1 MKFKFIDLINDIEN
15 LPNELLTYDSVLYRI
30 NDSFNGKNYI
40 GTAKNGMPARLY
52 DRSYGH
58 VLNYRR
64 RNEYKCQKMYINM
77 SDRINDFSLIIE
89 EVKSPK
95 EYNTILS
102 METEMIKSY
111 DSVLNGYNVSVDG
124 KPGWKPGTV
133 CVTNEEYDLYIY
145 PYDIDGFVSHGF
157 RVGSCKHSNLKGM
170 IFVTN
175 GIEDRII
182 NPEDLDEFSSMN
194 YHKGKTFSPN
204 KGKVWK
210 NNGIK
215 SKLLN
220 IVDLNLPEF
229 SDFIYDGRI
238 EPKRKPRGKYSAPPK
253 RSVHKGEKI
262 KQIPEDELE
271 DFLKENPDYEIGR
284 PKFKIVS
291 NDILGITTHIPESR
305 LDEFIN
311 HKGYRLGRLKH
322 KER

>member
-15 LPNELLTYDSVLYRI
+15 LPNELLTYDSILYRI
-30 NDSFNGKNYI
+30 NDSFNSKNYI

-64 RNEYKCQKMYINM
+64 RNGYKCQKMYINM
-77 SDRINDFSLIIE
+77 NDRINDFSLIIE
-89 EVKSPK
+89 DIRSPK
-95 EYNTILS
+95 EYDTILS

-145 PYDIDGFVSHGF
+145 PYDIDRFVSHGF
-157 RVGSCKHSNLKGM
+157 RLGSCKHNNLKGL

-175 GIEDRII
+175 GIEDRMI

-194 YHKGKTFSPN
+194 YHKGRIASPN

-215 SKLLN
+215 SRLLN
-220 IVDLNLPEF
+220 IVDLDSPEF
-229 SDFIYDGRI
+229 ADFIYDGRI
-238 EPKRKPRGKYSAPPK
+238 EPKR
-253 RSVHKGEKI
+253 
-262 KQIPEDELE
+262 
-271 DFLKENPDYEIGR
+271 
-284 PKFKIVS
+284 
-291 NDILGITTHIPESR
+291 
-305 LDEFIN
+305 
-311 HKGYRLGRLKH
+311 
-322 KER
+322 